1 MVLAT
6 IEWKFAPIKIDRQI
20 DIRSSE
26 LDKYTQKLL
35 PKSGINQMRKGS
47 DIVGKPIV
55 AYDTGEK
62 VGRVR
67 DLIFDQERNY
77 LVALLVQ
84 ESGFMSDARVLP
96 LPEIQSIGMDAAIVS
111 RADNI
116 IPAKSDPQV
125 AAILDRNNIMN
136 GTHIMTVS
144 GQDLGK
150 MVDLYFDETTGAIEG
165 YEVSGGIF
173 ADAYSGRSFV
183 PAVQTLRIG
192 EHYAFVPAMVAD
204 LMEEQVGGIKAAL
217 QDTSGKV
224 QAAAQK
230 AGEQIQEVGRQTTT
244 KIANAI
250 VDPESQ
256 KQFVVGRQTESEVLR
271 PDGSVF
277 LIAGKIVTMAD
288 ATTAE
293 SVGILDRLYRSTGGN
308 LTEDAKQR
316 ASELGQTAADK
327 AKAVA
332 QDLSQ
337 KAQATTAQYTIDQAL
352 GRRATAVVR
361 TRDGLI
367 VAAPGQIVTAKTID
381 RAHTYHLEEAL
392 LRSVGLSTSN
402 AAKSSANDALGAAST
417 QISHT
422 GDRVQSGLN
431 QSIEWAR
438 KTGDKLRSQTTHVME
453 EQQIKGALGRPTTRV
468 ILDKQDR
475 VILNAGELI
484 THKSIEDARRAEMLE
499 VLLASVYTKTPDF
512 SEATLRAP
520 EPGRASL
527 PAAS

>member
-1 MVLAT
+1 
-6 IEWKFAPIKIDRQI
+6 
-20 DIRSSE
+20 
-26 LDKYTQKLL
+26 
-35 PKSGINQMRKGS
+35 MRKGS
-47 DIVGKPIV
+47 DIIGKPIV

-77 LVALLVQ
+77 LVALLVR
-84 ESGFMSDARVLP
+84 EGGFMSDARILP
-96 LPEIQSIGMDAAIVS
+96 LVAIQSIGMHAAIVS
-111 RADNI
+111 MADEI

-125 AAILDRNNIMN
+125 AAILARNNIMN
-136 GTHIMTVS
+136 GTHIMTTS

-192 EHYAFVPAMVAD
+192 ENYAFVPTMVAD
-204 LMEEQVGGIKAAL
+204 LMEEQVGGIKAAM
-217 QDTSGKV
+217 QDTNDKV

-230 AGEQIQEVGRQTTT
+230 AGEQISEVSRQATAQV
-244 KIANAI
+244 ANAI

-256 KQFVVGRQTESEVLR
+256 KQFVLGRKTESEVLR

-277 LIAGKIVTMAD
+277 LASGKIVTVAD
-288 ATTAE
+288 ITTAE
-293 SVGILDRLYRSTGGN
+293 SGGILDRLYRATGGN

-316 ASELGQTAADK
+316 ASEIGRDVAGK
-327 AKAVA
+327 ASGLA
-332 QDLSQ
+332 QDLTQ
-337 KAQATTAQYTIDQAL
+337 KANATTARYTSDQAL
-352 GRRATAVVR
+352 GRRATTVVR

-367 VAAPGQIVTAKTID
+367 VAAPGQIVTAKTIE
-381 RAHTYHLEEAL
+381 RAQTYRLEEAL
-392 LRSVGLSTSN
+392 LRSVGLSTTN
-402 AAKSSANDALGAAST
+402 AAKSTANDALDAASS

-422 GDRVQSGLN
+422 GDRVQTGIA
-431 QSIEWAR
+431 QSIEWA
-438 KTGDKLRSQTTHVME
+438 KQTGQKLRSQTTHALE
-453 EQQIKGALGRPTTRV
+453 EQQIKGALGRPANRV
-468 ILDKQDR
+468 ILDRQDR

-484 THKSIEDARRAEMLE
+484 THKSIEAARHSE
-499 VLLASVYTKTPDF
+499 VLEILLSSVYTKTPEF

-520 EPGRASL
+520 EPGRAAL
-527 PAAS
+527 PVAN

>member
-1 MVLAT
+1 
-6 IEWKFAPIKIDRQI
+6 
-20 DIRSSE
+20 
-26 LDKYTQKLL
+26 
-35 PKSGINQMRKGS
+35 MRKGS

-62 VGRVR
+62 IGRVR
-67 DLIFDQERNY
+67 DLIFDQDRNY

-84 ESGFMSDARVLP
+84 EGGFMSDARVLP
-96 LPEIQSIGMDAAIVS
+96 LLAIQSIGMDAAIVG

-116 IPAKSDPQV
+116 IPAKSDRQI
-125 AAILDRNNIMN
+125 AAILDRNNIMS
-136 GTHIMTVS
+136 GTNIMTVS

-192 EHYAFVPAMVAD
+192 ENYAFVPAMVAD
-204 LMEEQVGGIKAAL
+204 LMEEQVGGIKAAI
-217 QDTSGKV
+217 QDTSDKV
-224 QAAAQK
+224 QAAAHK
-230 AGEQIQEVGRQTTT
+230 AGEQISEVSRQTTT
-244 KIANAI
+244 QIANAI

-256 KQFVVGRQTESEVLR
+256 KRFVLGRKTESEVLR

-277 LIAGKIVTMAD
+277 LTPGKSVTMAD

-293 SVGILDRLYRSTGGN
+293 SVGILDRLYRATGGN

-316 ASELGQTAADK
+316 ASEIGKDVAGK
-327 AKAVA
+327 ASAVA
-332 QDLSQ
+332 QDLTQ
-337 KAQATTAQYTIDQAL
+337 KANSTTARYTIDQAL
-352 GRRATAVVR
+352 GRRATTLVR
-361 TRDGLI
+361 TRNGLI
-367 VAAPGQIVTAKTID
+367 VAAPGQIVTEKTIE
-381 RAHTYHLEEAL
+381 RAQTYHLEEAL

-402 AAKSSANDALGAAST
+402 AAKSSANDALDAAST
-417 QISHT
+417 QISYT
-422 GDRVQSGLN
+422 GDRVQSGIA
-431 QSIEWAR
+431 QSIEWA
-438 KTGDKLRSQTTHVME
+438 KQTGEKLRVQTTHAVE
-453 EQQIKGALGRPTTRV
+453 EQQIKGALGRPATRV

-484 THKSIEDARRAEMLE
+484 THKSIEAARQAEVLE
-499 VLLASVYTKTPDF
+499 VLLSSVYTKTPEF

-520 EPGRASL
+520 EPGLASL
-527 PAAS
+527 PVVS

>member
-1 MVLAT
+1 
-6 IEWKFAPIKIDRQI
+6 
-20 DIRSSE
+20 
-26 LDKYTQKLL
+26 
-35 PKSGINQMRKGS
+35 MRKGS

-84 ESGFMSDARVLP
+84 EGGFMSDARILP
-96 LPEIQSIGMDAAIVS
+96 LLAIQSIGMDAAIVS
-111 RADNI
+111 KADSI
-116 IPAKSDPQV
+116 IPAKSDTKI

-136 GTHIMTVS
+136 GTHIMTVA

-192 EHYAFVPAMVAD
+192 EDYAFVPAMVAD
-204 LMEEQVGGIKAAL
+204 LMEEQVGGIKAAM
-217 QDTSGKV
+217 QDTSEKV
-224 QAAAQK
+224 QAAAHK
-230 AGEQIQEVGRQTTT
+230 AGEQISEVSRQATTQV
-244 KIANAI
+244 ANAI
-250 VDPESQ
+250 VDPETQ
-256 KQFVVGRQTESEVLR
+256 KQFVLGRTTESEVLR

-277 LIAGKIVTMAD
+277 LAPGKIVTTAD
-288 ATTAE
+288 VTTAE

-308 LTEDAKQR
+308 LTQDAKQR
-316 ASELGQTAADK
+316 ASEIGKNAADK
-327 AKAVA
+327 ASTLA
-332 QDLSQ
+332 QDLTQ
-337 KAQATTAQYTIDQAL
+337 KANA
-352 GRRATAVVR
+352 ATARYTVEQTLGHRVATVVR

-367 VAAPGQIVTAKTID
+367 VAAPGQIVTAKTIE
-381 RAHTYHLEEAL
+381 RAQTYHLEEAL
-392 LRSVGLSTSN
+392 LRSTGLSISN
-402 AAKSSANDALGAAST
+402 AAKSSANDAVDAASS
-417 QISHT
+417 QISHA
-422 GDRVQSGLN
+422 GDRVQSGIA
-431 QSIEWAR
+431 QSLEWA
-438 KTGDKLRSQTTHVME
+438 KQTGEKLRSQTTHALE
-453 EQQIKGALGRPTTRV
+453 EQQIKGALGRPATRV

-484 THKSIEDARRAEMLE
+484 THKSIEVARRAEMLE
-499 VLLASVYTKTPDF
+499 VLLSSVYTKTPDF

-520 EPGRASL
+520 ESGRAAL
-527 PAAS
+527 PVS

>member
-1 MVLAT
+1 
-6 IEWKFAPIKIDRQI
+6 
-20 DIRSSE
+20 
-26 LDKYTQKLL
+26 
-35 PKSGINQMRKGS
+35 MRKGS

-84 ESGFMSDARVLP
+84 EKGFMSDARVLP
-96 LPEIQSIGMDAAIVS
+96 LPGIQSIGMDAAIVS

-183 PAVQTLRIG
+183 PAIQTLRIG
-192 EHYAFVPAMVAD
+192 QDYAFVPAMVAD
-204 LMEEQVGGIKAAL
+204 LMEEQVGGIKAAI
-217 QDTSGKV
+217 QDTSDKV

-230 AGEQIQEVGRQTTT
+230 AGEQISEVSRQTKTQ
-244 KIANAI
+244 IANAI

-256 KQFVVGRQTESEVLR
+256 KQFVIGRKTESEVLR

-288 ATTAE
+288 ATIAE
-293 SVGILDRLYRSTGGN
+293 SIGILDRLYRATGGN

-316 ASELGQTAADK
+316 ASEIGKDAAGK

-332 QDLSQ
+332 QDLTQ
-337 KAQATTAQYTIDQAL
+337 TANAATARYTIDQAL
-352 GRRATAVVR
+352 GRRATTLVR

-367 VAAPGQIVTAKTID
+367 VAAPGQIVTDITIQ
-381 RAHTYHLEEAL
+381 RAQTYHLEEVL
-392 LRSVGLSTSN
+392 LRSVGLSTST

-417 QISHT
+417 QISYT
-422 GDRVQSGLN
+422 GDRVQSGIA

-438 KTGDKLRSQTTHVME
+438 QTGEKLRSQTTHVVE
-453 EQQIKGALGRPTTRV
+453 EQQIKGALGRPATRV
-468 ILDKQDR
+468 ILDRQDR

-484 THKSIEDARRAEMLE
+484 THKSIEDARTAGVLE
-499 VLLASVYTKTPDF
+499 VLLSSVYTKTPEF

-520 EPGRASL
+520 EPGRAAL
-527 PAAS
+527 PVAN

>member
-1 MVLAT
+1 
-6 IEWKFAPIKIDRQI
+6 
-20 DIRSSE
+20 
-26 LDKYTQKLL
+26 
-35 PKSGINQMRKGS
+35 MRKGS

-84 ESGFMSDARVLP
+84 EGGFMSDARILP
-96 LPEIQSIGMDAAIVS
+96 LLAIQSIGMDAAIVS
-111 RADNI
+111 KADSI
-116 IPAKSDPQV
+116 IPAKSDPKI

-136 GTHIMTVS
+136 GTHIMTVA

-192 EHYAFVPAMVAD
+192 EDYAFVPAMVAD
-204 LMEEQVGGIKAAL
+204 LMEEQVGGIKAAM
-217 QDTSGKV
+217 QDTSEKV
-224 QAAAQK
+224 QAAAHK
-230 AGEQIQEVGRQTTT
+230 AGEQISEVSRQATTQV
-244 KIANAI
+244 ANAI
-250 VDPESQ
+250 VDPETQ
-256 KQFVVGRQTESEVLR
+256 KQFVLGRTTESEVLR

-277 LIAGKIVTMAD
+277 LAPGKIVTTAD
-288 ATTAE
+288 VTTAE
-293 SVGILDRLYRSTGGN
+293 SVGILDRLYRATGGN
-308 LTEDAKQR
+308 LTQDAKQR
-316 ASELGQTAADK
+316 ASEIGKNAADK
-327 AKAVA
+327 ASTLA
-332 QDLSQ
+332 QDLTQ
-337 KAQATTAQYTIDQAL
+337 KANA
-352 GRRATAVVR
+352 ATARYTVEQTLGHRVATVVR

-367 VAAPGQIVTAKTID
+367 VAAPGQIVTAKTIE
-381 RAHTYHLEEAL
+381 RAQTYHLEEAL
-392 LRSVGLSTSN
+392 LRSTGLSISN
-402 AAKSSANDALGAAST
+402 AAKSSANDAVDAAAS

-422 GDRVQSGLN
+422 GDRVQSGIA
-431 QSIEWAR
+431 QSLEWA
-438 KTGDKLRSQTTHVME
+438 KQTGEKLRSQTTHALE
-453 EQQIKGALGRPTTRV
+453 EQQIKGALGRPATRV

-484 THKSIEDARRAEMLE
+484 THKSIEVARRAEMLE
-499 VLLASVYTKTPDF
+499 VLLSSVYTKTPDF

-520 EPGRASL
+520 ESGRAAL
-527 PAAS
+527 PVS

>member
-1 MVLAT
+1 
-6 IEWKFAPIKIDRQI
+6 
-20 DIRSSE
+20 
-26 LDKYTQKLL
+26 
-35 PKSGINQMRKGS
+35 MRKGS

-62 VGRVR
+62 IGRVR

-84 ESGFMSDARVLP
+84 EAGFMSDARVLP
-96 LPEIQSIGMDAAIVS
+96 LVAIQSIGMDAAIVGC
-111 RADNI
+111 ADNI
-116 IPAKSDPQV
+116 IPAKADAKI

-204 LMEEQVGGIKAAL
+204 LMEEQIGGIKAAI
-217 QDTSGKV
+217 QDTSDKV
-224 QAAAQK
+224 QAAAHK
-230 AGEQIQEVGRQTTT
+230 AGEQISEVSRQTATQ
-244 KIANAI
+244 IANAI

-256 KQFVVGRQTESEVLR
+256 KQFVLGRKTESEVLR

-277 LIAGKIVTMAD
+277 LTPGKIVTMAD

-293 SVGILDRLYRSTGGN
+293 SFGILDRLYRATGGN

-316 ASELGQTAADK
+316 ASEIGQDVADK
-327 AKAVA
+327 ASGLA
-332 QDLSQ
+332 QDLTQ
-337 KAQATTAQYTIDQAL
+337 TANATTARYTILQAL
-352 GRRATAVVR
+352 GRRATTVVR

-367 VAAPGQIVTAKTID
+367 VAAPGQIVTEKTIE
-381 RAHTYHLEEAL
+381 RAQTHHLEEAL

-402 AAKSSANDALGAAST
+402 AAKSSANDALDAAST

-422 GDRVQSGLN
+422 GDRVQSGIA
-431 QSIEWAR
+431 QSIEWAQQ
-438 KTGDKLRSQTTHVME
+438 TGKKLRAQTTQAVE
-453 EQQIKGALGRPTTRV
+453 EQQIKGALGRPATRV

-484 THKSIEDARRAEMLE
+484 THKSIEAARHAEVLE
-499 VLLASVYTKTPDF
+499 VLLSSVYTKTPEF

-527 PAAS
+527 PVVS

>member
-1 MVLAT
+1 
-6 IEWKFAPIKIDRQI
+6 
-20 DIRSSE
+20 
-26 LDKYTQKLL
+26 
-35 PKSGINQMRKGS
+35 MRKGS

-62 VGRVR
+62 IGRIR
-67 DLIFDQERNY
+67 DLIFDQENNY
-77 LVALLVQ
+77 LVALLVR
-84 ESGFMSDARVLP
+84 ESGFMREARVLP
-96 LPEIQSIGMDAAIVS
+96 LLSIQSIGMDAAIVGRS
-111 RADNI
+111 DQIIAAKADPKI
-116 IPAKSDPQV
+116 
-125 AAILDRNNIMN
+125 AAILGRNNIMN

-192 EHYAFVPAMVAD
+192 EHYAFVPAMVAE
-204 LMEEQVGGIKAAL
+204 LMEEQVGGIKAAI
-217 QDTSGKV
+217 QDTSEKV

-230 AGEQIQEVGRQTTT
+230 AGEQIAEVSRQTTT

-256 KQFVVGRQTESEVLR
+256 KQFVLGRKTESEVLR

-293 SVGILDRLYRSTGGN
+293 SAGILDRLYRSTGGN

-316 ASELGQTAADK
+316 ASEIGKDVADK
-327 AKAVA
+327 ASSVA
-332 QDLSQ
+332 QDLTQ
-337 KAQATTAQYTIDQAL
+337 KANVATAYYTVDRAL
-352 GRRATAVVR
+352 GRRVTTAVR
-361 TRDGLI
+361 TRNGLI
-367 VAAPGQIVTAKTID
+367 VAAPGQIVTQKTVE
-381 RAHTYHLEEAL
+381 RAQVYHLEEAL

-402 AAKSSANDALGAAST
+402 AAKSSANDALDAAST
-417 QISHT
+417 QIGRT
-422 GDRVQSGLN
+422 GDRVQSGIS

-438 KTGDKLRSQTTHVME
+438 QTGEKLRSQTTHAVE
-453 EQQIKGALGRPTTRV
+453 EQQIKGALGRPSTRV
-468 ILDKQDR
+468 ILDRQDR

-484 THKSIEDARRAEMLE
+484 THKSIEAARQSEVLE
-499 VLLASVYTKTPDF
+499 VLLSSVYTKTPEF

-527 PAAS
+527 PVVS

>member
-1 MVLAT
+1 
-6 IEWKFAPIKIDRQI
+6 
-20 DIRSSE
+20 
-26 LDKYTQKLL
+26 
-35 PKSGINQMRKGS
+35 MRKGS

-84 ESGFMSDARVLP
+84 EGGFMSDARVLP
-96 LPEIQSIGMDAAIVS
+96 LLAIQSIGMDAAIVS

-125 AAILDRNNIMN
+125 AAILARNNIMN

-192 EHYAFVPAMVAD
+192 ENYAFVPAMVAD
-204 LMEEQVGGIKAAL
+204 LMEEQVGGIKAAI
-217 QDTSGKV
+217 QDTSEKV
-224 QAAAQK
+224 QAAAHK
-230 AGEQIQEVGRQTTT
+230 AGEQISEVSRQATTQV
-244 KIANAI
+244 ANAI

-256 KQFVVGRQTESEVLR
+256 KQFVLGRKTASEVLR

-277 LIAGKIVTMAD
+277 LTPGKIVTMAD
-288 ATTAE
+288 AMTAE
-293 SVGILDRLYRSTGGN
+293 NIGILDRLYRAAGGN
-308 LTEDAKQR
+308 LAEDAKQR
-316 ASELGQTAADK
+316 ASEI
-327 AKAVA
+327 A
-332 QDLSQ
+332 QDLTQ
-337 KAQATTAQYTIDQAL
+337 KANATTARYTIDQAL
-352 GRRATAVVR
+352 GRRATTVVR

-367 VAAPGQIVTAKTID
+367 VAAPGQIVTEKTIE
-381 RAHTYHLEEAL
+381 RAQTYHLEEAL

-402 AAKSSANDALGAAST
+402 AAKSSANDALDAASS

-422 GDRVQSGLN
+422 GDRVQSGIA
-431 QSIEWAR
+431 QSIEWA
-438 KTGDKLRSQTTHVME
+438 KQTGEKLRSQTTHALE
-453 EQQIKGALGRPTTRV
+453 EQQIKGALGRPATRV

-475 VILNAGELI
+475 VILNTGELI
-484 THKSIEDARRAEMLE
+484 THRSIEAARRAEMLE
-499 VLLASVYTKTPDF
+499 VLLSSVYTKTPEF